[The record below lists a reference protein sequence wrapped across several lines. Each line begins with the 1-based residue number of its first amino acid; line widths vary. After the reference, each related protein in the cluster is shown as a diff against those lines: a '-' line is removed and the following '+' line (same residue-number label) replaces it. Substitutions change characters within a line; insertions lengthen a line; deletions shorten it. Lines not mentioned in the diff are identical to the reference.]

1 MEYASAV
8 WYPILRRDANLLEQ
22 TQRRAT
28 RLGYGIRRPSYAER
42 LTIMNLE
49 PISTRL
55 RKVDLITTYKILRSK
70 FNVDLSYIY
79 RLQSDSRLRGHPW
92 GLNHQTYASKCRQ
105 FFLSNRIFSEWNSL
119 DPTTVAAPT
128 VNIFKKEINSVTFI

>member
-70 FNVDLSYIY
+70 FNVDLSCTRIY
-79 RLQSDSRLRGHPW
+79 RLQSDSRL
-92 GLNHQTYASKCRQ
+92 LKHQTYASKCRQ